1 MFDSSYKTAQLPH
14 PSSRRPSSIHEKN
27 GRNTRI
33 SHATLPRVKLS
44 LKPRKLA
51 CRFQYSPVRSCR
63 RDHAA
68 SASSTARNA
77 PRTGS
82 ATTRDA
88 TIVDSL
94 LRTRQPPAETRWT
107 PWNLEPKSETD
118 PLLAPF
124 VSVEAAAATSAN
136 GSPCR
141 TNEPWKNDRHSWPTN
156 VKFIRGILVRGFLR
170 FRE

>member
-1 MFDSSYKTAQLPH
+1 MHKLSRTKVQKCLVLRASSTYPTPY
-14 PSSRRPSSIHEKN
+14 SSPSSIHEKN

-51 CRFQYSPVRSCR
+51 CQFQYSPVRSCR

-77 PRTGS
+77 VRTDS
-82 ATTRDA
+82 ATARDA

-107 PWNLEPKSETD
+107 PWNLEPSRKRTLYS
-118 PLLAPF
+118 LHL
-124 VSVEAAAATSAN
+124 
-136 GSPCR
+136 SP
-141 TNEPWKNDRHSWPTN
+141 
-156 VKFIRGILVRGFLR
+156 
-170 FRE
+170 